1 MIRDKEKGTITPPA
15 DLEGGTCLS
24 NDWTTQDNGKMRSSG
39 AVPHTLLTD
48 TNRGLPRPLV
58 VLQANPHRG
67 AHEPEPGVALVD
79 HCVPVAEAVAAD
91 VAIHNGVWRATMT
104 R

>member
-1 MIRDKEKGTITPPA
+1 
-15 DLEGGTCLS
+15 
-24 NDWTTQDNGKMRSSG
+24 MRSSG